1 MKLLCICEP
10 SHYNRP
16 ALEIPIFYQRVAQDK
31 RVDFFHTSVD
41 NVLKYENDSGKI
53 RAVTVPADLDYEKF
67 LHLNSQTEIEY
78 NLEDFNL
85 VFCRTLKPF
94 PTGYLDKLGNWEKFT
109 RFVNKPTSKKQQT
122 RPEFLLKSS
131 DYTPELIV
139 TSKTEEIETFLNQH
153 QTIVAKQNNS
163 CGGKGIF
170 KISHQGDVF
179 QVDNLLKSKQEFI
192 DFTQVMN
199 YILGTSNEQIQFM
212 QYLSGVTAGDKRIVV
227 VDGDI
232 YGAYIRRSQSGNW
245 VNNVSGDGECYLAP
259 ISEEE
264 KIAINNTV
272 SHYRNLDLF
281 TLGYDFLLDEKGVW
295 RISEI
300 NAGNVGGFA
309 RLEILTGKP
318 ILHQFISWLIE
329 FADAKKATSDFAIS
343 QNSEY
348 SATGKAEGKSTL

>member
-16 ALEIPIFYQRVAQDK
+16 TLEIPIFYQRVAQDQ

-53 RAVTVPADLDYEKF
+53 KVVPVPTHLDYEKF
-67 LHLNSQTEIEY
+67 LNLNLQTEIESD
-78 NLEDFNL
+78 LKDFDL

-94 PTGYLDKLGNWEKFT
+94 PPGYLDKLGNWEKFT
-109 RFVNKPTSKKQQT
+109 RFVNNPTSKKQQT
-122 RPEFLLKSS
+122 HPEFLLKSS
-131 DYTPELIV
+131 DYTPDLIV
-139 TSKTEEIETFLNQH
+139 TSKTEEVEAFLNQH
-153 QTIVAKQNNS
+153 QTIVAKKNNS

-170 KISHQGDVF
+170 KISCHGDVF
-179 QVDNLLKSKQEFI
+179 QVDNLLKGKQQFL
-192 DFTQVMN
+192 DFAQVMN
-199 YILGTSNEQIQFM
+199 YILGTSNEPIQFM
-212 QYLSGVTAGDKRIVV
+212 QYLTGVTAGDKRIVV
-227 VDGDI
+227 VDGEI
-232 YGAYIRRSQSGNW
+232 YGAYIRRSQSGHW

-272 SHYRNLDLF
+272 SHYRNLGLF
-281 TLGYDFLLDEKGVW
+281 TLGYDFLLDEKGMW

-318 ILHQFISWLIE
+318 VLDKFITWLIN
-329 FADAKKATSDFAIS
+329 FVDARKATSNFHHF
-343 QNSEY
+343 
-348 SATGKAEGKSTL
+348 